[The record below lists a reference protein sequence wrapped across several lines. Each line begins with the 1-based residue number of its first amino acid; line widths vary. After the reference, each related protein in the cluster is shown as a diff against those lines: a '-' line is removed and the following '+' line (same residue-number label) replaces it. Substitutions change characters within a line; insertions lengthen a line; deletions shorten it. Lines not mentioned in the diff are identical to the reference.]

1 MKPTLYILL
10 GLLLFISACKNP
22 KPDLSGLK
30 DPADTTMTDTS
41 NTMADAPAQPV
52 DSAAAMQAWM
62 DFATPGDMHRL
73 MASWDGTW
81 SGDMNSYMNPG
92 APPVTSPATVKSR
105 MILDSLYQVTEYSA
119 TMMGRPFS
127 GQGILAYDKAK
138 KEFINTWI
146 DNLGSGVV
154 IMRGT
159 YDASSKTLRLK
170 GTQTDPVTGKDSG
183 IREEIV
189 FPDDN
194 TQILTMWGEMNGQEV
209 KFLDATFK
217 RKM

>member
-1 MKPTLYILL
+1 MKPTLYMLM
-10 GLLLFISACKNP
+10 GLLLFAIACKNP

-30 DPADTTMTDTS
+30 NDVDTTSSDTS
-41 NTMADAPAQPV
+41 NRMTNTHAPV
-52 DSAAAMQAWM
+52 DSAAAMQAWI

-81 SGDMNSYMNPG
+81 TGDMNSYMQPG
-92 APPVTSPATVKSR
+92 APPVSAPATVKSK
-105 MILDSLYQVTEYSA
+105 MILDSLYQVTEYTG
-119 TMMGRPFS
+119 TMMGQPFS

-138 KEFINTWI
+138 KEFVNTWI
-146 DNLGSGVV
+146 DNMGSGVV

-159 YDASSKTLRLK
+159 YDPSTKTLQLK
-170 GTQTDPVTGKDSG
+170 GTQTDPVSGKDSN

-194 TQILTMWGEMNGQEV
+194 TQIMTMWGDMHGKEV
-209 KFLDATFK
+209 KFLDGTFK